1 MKNNIERND
10 TVSVEYY
17 ISSNKYSL
25 QERMTKKGKVYDVFF
40 RIVTLDGIEK
50 QKKLSGFATKTLAKQ
65 AYVEFVT
72 QKCELVKNN
81 PIKKKNTQKEEPL
94 IGDLIREYMATL
106 GNDNKYTTI
115 YDKNNVF
122 RLFVLPYYENKK
134 PKVLTTQELAGWVD
148 TIWNLKNPR
157 NGEYYSYKQLSKI
170 RGHFNVFLNW
180 LELRYEYKNNL
191 PSVPKK
197 KKRVAK
203 TEIKFWRQETF
214 EKFIAVVDDPTY
226 HALFTFMFYT
236 GRRKGE
242 LFALTPTD
250 IKPTSIKINKSL
262 TRKTKSDS
270 TFEVTST
277 KAEKTQDI
285 PVCEIVQKEIAAYEG
300 KAPFYFGGDKPLAST
315 TVKRAFDGYC
325 KKAGVEIIRIH
336 DLRHSFVS
344 MLIHLG
350 ANLMVVADLIGDT
363 VEQVMKTYGHL
374 YQEDK
379 LNILSKIK

>member
-1 MKNNIERND
+1 MNNNVERND
-10 TVSVEYY
+10 NVSIEYY

-25 QERMTKKGKVYDVFF
+25 IERMTKRGKVYDVRF
-40 RIVTLDGIEK
+40 RVVTLEGKEVH
-50 QKKLSGFATKTLAKQ
+50 KKLSGFTTKTLAKQ
-65 AYVEFVT
+65 AYMEFVT
-72 QKCELVKNN
+72 EKCELVKNN
-81 PIKKKNTQKEEPL
+81 PLKKKDTNKEDPL
-94 IGDLIREYMATL
+94 VGDLIREYMATL
-106 GNDNKYTTI
+106 GNDNKYSTI

-122 RLFVLPYYENKK
+122 RMFVLPYYETTKIK
-134 PKVLTTQELAGWVD
+134 DLTTQELAGWID
-148 TIWNLKNPR
+148 TIWSLKNPR

-180 LELRYEYKNNL
+180 AELRYEYPNNL
-191 PSVPKK
+191 SKVPKK
-197 KKRVAK
+197 KKRTSK
-203 TEIKFWRQETF
+203 TEMKFWTQETF

-242 LFALTPTD
+242 LFALTPAD
-250 IKPTSIKINKSL
+250 VKPKSIKINKSL

-277 KAEKTQDI
+277 KAEKTQNI
-285 PVCEIVQKEIAAYEG
+285 PVCEIVQKEIASFEG
-300 KAPFYFGGDKPLAST
+300 LSPFYFGGDKPLAST
-315 TVKRAFDGYC
+315 TVKRVFDKYC
-325 KKAGVEIIRIH
+325 VQAGVEIIRIH

-344 MLIHLG
+344 MLIHYG

>member
-1 MKNNIERND
+1 MPKD
-10 TVSVEYY
+10 FY

-25 QERMTKKGKVYDVFF
+25 QERMTKRGKVYDVLF
-40 RIVTLDGIEK
+40 RIVTLDGEEK
-50 QKKLSGFATKTLAKQ
+50 LKKLSGFTTKSLAKQ
-65 AYVEFVT
+65 GYMQFVT
-72 QKCELVKNN
+72 ENCELVKNN
-81 PIKKKNTQKEEPL
+81 PLKKRNAQKEEPL
-94 IGDLIREYMATL
+94 IGELVREYMATL

-115 YDKNNVF
+115 YDKNNVY

-134 PKVLTTQELAGWVD
+134 MKVLTLQELAGWVD

-180 LELRYEYKNNL
+180 VELRYGYKNYL
-191 PSVPKK
+191 PDVPMK

-203 TEIKFWRQETF
+203 TEMKFWTKDTF
-214 EKFIAVVDDPTY
+214 DKFIAVVDDPTY

-242 LFALTPTD
+242 LFALTPAD
-250 IKPTSIKINKSL
+250 VKETSIKVNKSL

-270 TFEVTST
+270 TFEITST
-277 KAEKTQDI
+277 KAEKTQTL
-285 PVCEIVQKEIAAYEG
+285 PVCKTVQQEIASYEG

-315 TVKRAFDGYC
+315 TVKRNFDNYC

-344 MLIHLG
+344 LLIHHG
-350 ANLMVVADLIGDT
+350 GNLMVVADLIGDT

-379 LNILSKIK
+379 LNILSKIG

>member
-1 MKNNIERND
+1 M
-10 TVSVEYY
+10 SVEFY

-25 QERMTKKGKVYDVFF
+25 QERMTNKGKVYDLMF
-40 RIVTLDGIEK
+40 RVVTLDGIEK
-50 QKKLSGFATKTLAKQ
+50 QKKKSGFATKTLAKQ
-65 AYVEFVT
+65 WYMEFVT
-72 QKCELVKNN
+72 EKCELVRNN
-81 PIKKKNTQKEEPL
+81 PLKKRDPKKEEPYV
-94 IGDLIREYMATL
+94 GEFIREYMATL

-115 YDKNNVF
+115 YDKNNVY

-134 PKVLTTQELAGWVD
+134 PKDLTLQELVGWVD

-180 LELRYEYKNNL
+180 LELRYGYKNYL
-191 PSVPKK
+191 PDVPKK

-203 TEIKFWRQETF
+203 TEMKFWTREQF
-214 EKFIAVVDDPTY
+214 EQFIAVVDDPMY

-242 LFALTPTD
+242 LFALTPAD
-250 IKPTSIKINKSL
+250 VKPTSIKVNKSL

-270 TFEVTST
+270 TFEITST
-277 KAEKTQDI
+277 KAEKTQNI
-285 PVCEIVQKEIAAYEG
+285 PVCKTVQKEIASYKG
-300 KAPFYFGGDKPLAST
+300 DDPFYFGGDKPLAST
-315 TVKRAFDGYC
+315 TVKRVFDNYC
-325 KKAGVEIIRIH
+325 NQAGVEIIRIH

-379 LNILSKIK
+379 LNILSKID

>member
-1 MKNNIERND
+1 MA
-10 TVSVEYY
+10 VECY

-25 QERMTKKGKVYDVFF
+25 KERKLKSGVVYDVIF
-40 RIVTLDGIEK
+40 RYITLDGEEK
-50 QKKLSGFATKTLAKQ
+50 QKRLCGFKTKTLAKQ
-65 AYVEFVT
+65 GYMAFVT
-72 QKCELVKNN
+72 EKCELVKNN
-81 PIKKKNTQKEEPL
+81 PLKKKDTSKEEPL
-94 IGDLIREYMATL
+94 VGDLIREYMATL

-122 RLFVLPYYENKK
+122 RLFVLPYYGNKK
-134 PKVLTTQELAGWVD
+134 IKDLTLNEMVGWVD
-148 TIWNLKNPR
+148 TVWNLKNPR

-180 LELRYEYKNNL
+180 AELRYGYKNNL
-191 PSVPKK
+191 SDVPRK
-197 KKRVAK
+197 KKRAAK
-203 TEIKFWRQETF
+203 TEMKFWTVDQF
-214 EKFIAVVDDPTY
+214 KQFIEVVDDPTY

-242 LFALTPTD
+242 LFALTPKD
-250 IKPTSIKINKSL
+250 IKPTSIKVNKSL

-270 TFEVTST
+270 TYEITST

-285 PVCEIVQKEIAAYEG
+285 PVCEIVQKEIASYKG
-300 KAPFYFGGDKPLAST
+300 DAPFYFGGDKPLAST
-315 TVKRAFDGYC
+315 TVKRVFDGYC
-325 KKAGVEIIRIH
+325 EKAGVEIIRIH

-379 LNILSKIK
+379 LNILSKII